1 MAYKRK
7 YRFFIVS
14 SEDADTRKFESFID
28 ALRCYKYESSAT
40 LYGDEVDGELVVIYS
55 K

>member
-1 MAYKRK
+1 MAYRRK

-14 SEDADTRKFESFID
+14 SSDADTEKFESFID
-28 ALRCYKYESSAT
+28 ALRAYKFASSAT
-40 LYGDEVDGELVVIYS
+40 LYGDEVDGELKVIYS